1 MENYTNQHLA
11 THQNK
16 VHSGSISA
24 APVPVNP
31 GMKEGLAGHKSDF
44 TATGCVGTGWILN
57 ATNGHIFLKIRWIKL
72 YLIYSECIHIFSNLM
87 YPVSWKI
94 GNTGKILVVMYSI
107 PYRYF
112 GWCILHFECC
122 IVIMDSVSHILA
134 SQDALEVMYVS
145 Q

>member
-1 MENYTNQHLA
+1 
-11 THQNK
+11 
-16 VHSGSISA
+16 
-24 APVPVNP
+24 
-31 GMKEGLAGHKSDF
+31 
-44 TATGCVGTGWILN
+44 
-57 ATNGHIFLKIRWIKL
+57 
-72 YLIYSECIHIFSNLM
+72 M

-134 SQDALEVMYVS
+134 SQDALEVMYVTKWTLADLTDVTLVMIPTEDYTDVAL
-145 Q
+145 